1 MVLEQGRPLQ
11 KEKITNLE
19 ELYKLVKTKED
30 LSDEDEED
38 LESD

>member
-1 MVLEQGRPLQ
+1 MEQGRHLQ